1 MKKEGKF
8 RADIILIAAVVLAGT
23 VLAAIL
29 LLGGKNGS
37 TVTVKVDGQVIETFP
52 LNTET
57 RYEIP
62 GADGGVNILVIS
74 GGYAWVEEADC
85 PDGLCRNM
93 GRINRAGQSLVCLP
107 HKVVVEITDDDSSA
121 EPEVD
126 VYVK

>member
-1 MKKEGKF
+1 MKKGKKN
-8 RADIILIAAVVLAGT
+8 RADIILIAVLILAGA

-29 LLGGKNGS
+29 LLGGKNGN

-52 LNTET
+52 LNRDT
-57 RYEIP
+57 RYEIA
-62 GADGGVNILVIS
+62 GADGGSNILVIS

-85 PDGLCRNM
+85 PDGLCINM
-93 GRINRAGQSLVCLP
+93 GKINKTGQSVVCLP
-107 HKVVVEITDDDSSA
+107 HKVVVEIMDSSGSE